1 LGGQPENTLHLET
14 CNKQLL
20 YRTRTMEMKI
30 IEHDRRVCLIKT
42 MLYSI
47 FLYYVSIFL
56 MLKKVARV
64 INLIKRRFL
73 WSGDPGVK

>member
-1 LGGQPENTLHLET
+1 
-14 CNKQLL
+14 
-20 YRTRTMEMKI
+20 MEMKI
-30 IEHDRRVCLIKT
+30 IEHDKRVCLIKT
-42 MLYSI
+42 MLHSV